1 MEVSYG
7 HSVISEPAEAQHTEI
22 TTYMWPGFLGEYDHV
37 SMEFTA
43 WELVEPSL
51 WMPRPD
57 IVAPPMECL
66 GIDTVKGRRWTSS
79 GEHWLVL
86 QEPTL
91 WRRIAL
97 RKTQNAPS

>member
-7 HSVISEPAEAQHTEI
+7 STSVIVPDEAQHTEI

-51 WMPRPD
+51 WSPRPD

-66 GIDTVKGRRWTSS
+66 GIDTVKAWRWASN
-79 GEHWLVL
+79 EAQWLVL
-86 QEPTL
+86 QEPIL
-91 WRRIAL
+91 WRQIAL
-97 RKTQNAPS
+97 RKT